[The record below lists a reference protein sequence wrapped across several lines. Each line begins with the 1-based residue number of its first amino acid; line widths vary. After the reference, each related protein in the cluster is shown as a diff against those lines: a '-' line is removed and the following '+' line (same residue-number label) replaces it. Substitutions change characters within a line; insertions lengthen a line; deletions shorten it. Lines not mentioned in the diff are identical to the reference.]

1 MSAKFAWDE
10 NFAQRHPGL
19 TPEWAKEV
27 AHLELIRSQCKDV
40 EFINSDL
47 ERTRKALIILGCS
60 FADGQASIPDEII
73 SDLTPIYHPIDNSHD
88 YTSDQYTDSEIAE
101 LAIKH
106 KLPVYPERINK
117 IALTVDIY
125 NTELHNSW
133 GSQVGRMLNN
143 EYTVINCADRGAG
156 NNSAVKK
163 LYRYPIDWQ
172 HCEEVLVIWS
182 VCDYTRW
189 SMLHSLNQQKHKLT
203 GDSRTF
209 WWIPER
215 PDPADK
221 SKYLNWMFSEFMY
234 STPLFFLDEYV
245 DNCVQI
251 KTFTKQ
257 FDRSNIVVMPAF
269 TQLPENDPNME
280 WHYYL
285 SQIAKNSG
293 KELAKI
299 IKSRLLTEHLWD
311 VDGYDT
317 LARLCMAQS
326 TDDYHDWQ
334 HYIGKTHGIGNEWI
348 SACDHPTHKSQ
359 SLIAQR
365 LHKHIT
371 CEVL

>member
-73 SDLTPIYHPIDNSHD
+73 SDLTPIYHPIDNSYD
-88 YTSDQYTDSEIAE
+88 YTTDQHADSEIAE

-106 KLPVYPERINK
+106 KLPVYPERVNK
-117 IALTVDIY
+117 TALTVDIY

-221 SKYLNWMFSEFMY
+221 SRYLNWMFSEFMY

-334 HYIGKTHGIGNEWI
+334 HYTSKTQGIGNEWI
-348 SACDHPTHKSQ
+348 SACNHPTYKSQ
-359 SLIAQR
+359 IIIAQR

-371 CEVL
+371 SEVL